1 MEVEDTSQEFGSQE
15 RRFGHA
21 ERMDDASWVSFSMTM
36 EVDGTR
42 QERLSTEYC
51 LDCVKQDMKSL
62 DVSPEDAWL
71 RYKGTTS

>member
-1 MEVEDTSQEFGSQE
+1 
-15 RRFGHA
+15 
-21 ERMDDASWVSFSMTM
+21 MDDASWVSFSMTM

-71 RYKGTTS
+71 RYKSTTS